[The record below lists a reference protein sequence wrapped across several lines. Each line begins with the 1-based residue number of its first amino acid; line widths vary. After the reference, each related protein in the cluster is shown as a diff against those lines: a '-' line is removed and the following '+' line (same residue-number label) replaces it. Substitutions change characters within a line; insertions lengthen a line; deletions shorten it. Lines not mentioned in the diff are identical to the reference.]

1 MKNFG
6 YLTCAALLAFASCT
20 NEINEE
26 GFVDKANTISFS
38 AYPNKTR
45 VVTGDVTS
53 DNMKGDNFGVVG
65 YNGSSIYL
73 GSTNSAIEQ
82 TWTANESVTNGGSW
96 EYKTQSDLKFW
107 PSTGTM
113 KFFAYFPFS
122 DHATFAESISD
133 NNTVMTVMTI
143 PNLTCDHDVLFASTN
158 SLSYQERVPL
168 TFHHAFSKIESLN
181 VEIKGG
187 NVESAG
193 VSIEIQKVEFINTS
207 TSGSVL
213 VDNSGI
219 ASYTVASSN
228 VTLSKDFTSETKT
241 VNSTSKTAELINNS
255 GQAAGYI
262 FATNS
267 SSSATNNVK
276 GTGNSLWN
284 GTKIDLNNSTL
295 SNGNFACLKLT
306 CKVKDNKQHYLVGN
320 ENTYGDMYIPLT
332 GTDSNHSEITSFIA
346 GKRYKYNIVWQHTV
360 GFTDAG
366 DPILRPILF
375 KVEKV
380 TTWDEVTVTI
390 TL

>member
-1 MKNFG
+1 MG
-6 YLTCAALLAFASCT
+6 AALLTLGSCT

-38 AYPNKTR
+38 AYSNKTR
-45 VVTGDVTS
+45 AVEGDVTS
-53 DNMKGDNFGVVG
+53 ANMKNDNFGVVG

-73 GSTNSAIEQ
+73 GSSNAAIQQ
-82 TWTANESVTNGGSW
+82 TWKADENVTGGGSW
-96 EYKTQSDLKFW
+96 EYITQSDLKFW
-107 PSTGTM
+107 PSSGTM
-113 KFFAYFPFS
+113 QFFAYFPFS
-122 DHATFAESISD
+122 DNATFSESISE
-133 NNTVMTVMTI
+133 NGTVMTI
-143 PNLTCDHDVLFASTN
+143 PNLTCNHDVLFASTN

-168 TFHHAFSKIESLN
+168 TFYHAFSKIESLN

-193 VSIEIQKVEFINTS
+193 GSIEIQKVEFINTS

-219 ASYTVASSN
+219 ASYTAASPN
-228 VTLSKDFTSETKT
+228 VTLSKDFTSSTKT
-241 VNSTSKTAELINNS
+241 VNSTSKTAELINNT
-255 GQAAGYI
+255 GKAEGYI

-276 GTGNSLWN
+276 GTEKSLWN
-284 GTKIDLNNSTL
+284 GTKEVLNNSTL

-306 CKVKDNKQHYLVGN
+306 CRVKDNTHYLVGSDSSF
-320 ENTYGDMYIPLT
+320 GDMYIPLT

-346 GKRYKYNIVWQHTV
+346 GKRYKYNIVWEHNV

-366 DPILRPILF
+366 DPILKPILF
-375 KVEKV
+375 NVSSV
-380 TTWDEVTVTI
+380 TGWDDVTVTI

>member
-1 MKNFG
+1 MKKIT
-6 YLTCAALLAFASCT
+6 YLTYAALFALTSCT

-26 GFVDKANTISFS
+26 GFVDKANTISFN
-38 AYPNKTR
+38 AYSNKTR
-45 VVTGDVTS
+45 AVTGDVTS
-53 DNMKGDNFGVVG
+53 ENMKNDNFGVVG
-65 YNGSSIYL
+65 YNGNSIYL
-73 GSTNSAIEQ
+73 GSSNAAIQQ
-82 TWTANESVTNGGSW
+82 TWKADENVTGGGSW
-96 EYKTQSDLKFW
+96 EYITQSDLKFW
-107 PSTGTM
+107 PSSGTM
-113 KFFAYFPFS
+113 QFFAYFPFS
-122 DHATFAESISD
+122 DNATFSESISE
-133 NNTVMTVMTI
+133 NGTVMTI
-143 PNLTCDHDVLFASTN
+143 PNLTCNHDVLFASTN

-219 ASYTVASSN
+219 ASYTAASPN
-228 VTLSKDFTSETKT
+228 VTLSKDFTSSTKT

-276 GTGNSLWN
+276 GTEKSLWN
-284 GTKIDLNNSTL
+284 GTKEVLNNSTL

-306 CKVKDNKQHYLVGN
+306 CRVKDNTHYLVGSDSSF
-320 ENTYGDMYIPLT
+320 GDMYIPLT

-346 GKRYKYNIVWQHTV
+346 GKRYKYNIVWEHNV

-366 DPILRPILF
+366 DPILKPILF
-375 KVEKV
+375 NVSSV
-380 TTWDEVTVTI
+380 TGWDDVTVTI

>member
-1 MKNFG
+1 MKKIT
-6 YLTCAALLAFASCT
+6 YLTYAALFALTSCT

-26 GFVDKANTISFS
+26 GFVDKANTISFN
-38 AYPNKTR
+38 AYSNKTR
-45 VVTGDVTS
+45 TVTGDVTS
-53 DNMKGDNFGVVG
+53 DKMKDDNFGVVG

-73 GSTNSAIEQ
+73 GSSNAAIQQ
-82 TWTANESVTNGGSW
+82 TWKADETVTGGGSW
-96 EYKTQSDLKFW
+96 EYNNQSDLKFW
-107 PSTGTM
+107 PSSGTM
-113 KFFAYFPFS
+113 QFFAYFPFS
-122 DHATFAESISD
+122 DNATFSESIPE
-133 NNTVMTVMTI
+133 NGPVMTI

-168 TFHHAFSKIESLN
+168 TFYHAFSKIESLN
-181 VEIKGG
+181 VKIEGG

-219 ASYTVASSN
+219 ASYTAASPN
-228 VTLSKDFTSETKT
+228 VTLSKDFTSSTKT
-241 VNSTSKTAELINNS
+241 VNSTSKTAELINNTDK
-255 GQAAGYI
+255 AEGYI

-276 GTGNSLWN
+276 GTEKSLWN
-284 GTKIDLNNSTL
+284 GTKEVLNNSTL

-306 CKVKDNKQHYLVGN
+306 CRVKDNTHYLVGSDSSF
-320 ENTYGDMYIPLT
+320 GDMYIPLT

-346 GKRYKYNIVWQHTV
+346 GKRYKYNIVWEHNV

-366 DPILRPILF
+366 DPILKPILF
-375 KVEKV
+375 NVSSV
-380 TTWDEVTVTI
+380 TGWEDVTVTI

>member
-1 MKNFG
+1 MKKIT
-6 YLTCAALLAFASCT
+6 YLTYAALFALTSCT

-26 GFVDKANTISFS
+26 GFVDKANTISFN
-38 AYPNKTR
+38 AYSNKTR
-45 VVTGDVTS
+45 AVTGDVTS
-53 DNMKGDNFGVVG
+53 ENMKNDNFGVVG
-65 YNGSSIYL
+65 YNGNSIYL
-73 GSTNSAIEQ
+73 GSSNAAIQQ
-82 TWTANESVTNGGSW
+82 TWKADENVTGGGSW
-96 EYKTQSDLKFW
+96 EYITQSDLKFW
-107 PSTGTM
+107 PSSGTM
-113 KFFAYFPFS
+113 QFFAYFPFS
-122 DHATFAESISD
+122 DNATFSESISE
-133 NNTVMTVMTI
+133 NGTVMTI
-143 PNLTCDHDVLFASTN
+143 PNLTCNHDVLFASTN

-168 TFHHAFSKIESLN
+168 TFYHAFSKIESLN

-193 VSIEIQKVEFINTS
+193 GSIEIQKVEFINTS

-219 ASYTVASSN
+219 ASYTAASPN
-228 VTLSKDFTSETKT
+228 VTLSKDFTSSTKT
-241 VNSTSKTAELINNS
+241 VNSTSKTAELINNTDK
-255 GQAAGYI
+255 AEGYI

-306 CKVKDNKQHYLVGN
+306 CRVKDNTHYLVGSDSSF
-320 ENTYGDMYIPLT
+320 GDMYIPLT

-346 GKRYKYNIVWQHTV
+346 GKRYKYNIVWEHNV

-366 DPILRPILF
+366 DPILKPILF
-375 KVEKV
+375 NVSSV
-380 TTWDEVTVTI
+380 TGWDDVIVTI

>member
-168 TFHHAFSKIESLN
+168 TFYHAFSKIESLN

-193 VSIEIQKVEFINTS
+193 GSIEIQKVEFINTS

-219 ASYTVASSN
+219 ASYTAASPN
-228 VTLSKDFTSETKT
+228 VTLSKDFTSSTKT
-241 VNSTSKTAELINNS
+241 VNSTSKTAELINNTDK
-255 GQAAGYI
+255 AEGYI

-276 GTGNSLWN
+276 GTEKSLWN
-284 GTKIDLNNSTL
+284 GTKEVLNNSTL

-306 CKVKDNKQHYLVGN
+306 CRVKDNTHYLVGSDSSF
-320 ENTYGDMYIPLT
+320 GDMYIPLT

-346 GKRYKYNIVWQHTV
+346 GKRYKYNIVWEHNV

-366 DPILRPILF
+366 DPILKPILF
-375 KVEKV
+375 NVSSV
-380 TTWDEVTVTI
+380 TGWDDVIVTI

>member
-1 MKNFG
+1 MKKIT
-6 YLTCAALLAFASCT
+6 YLTYAALFALTSCT

-26 GFVDKANTISFS
+26 GFVDKANTISFN

-45 VVTGDVTS
+45 AVTGDVTS
-53 DNMKGDNFGVVG
+53 ENMKNDIFGVVG
-65 YNGSSIYL
+65 YNGNSIYL
-73 GSTNSAIEQ
+73 GSSNAAIQQ
-82 TWTANESVTNGGSW
+82 TWKADENVIGGGSW
-96 EYKTQSDLKFW
+96 EYITQSDLKFW
-107 PSTGTM
+107 PSSGTM
-113 KFFAYFPFS
+113 QFFAYFPFS
-122 DHATFAESISD
+122 DNATFSESILE
-133 NNTVMTVMTI
+133 NGPVMTI
-143 PNLTCDHDVLFASTN
+143 PNLTCNHDVLFASTN

-168 TFHHAFSKIESLN
+168 TFYHAFSKIESLN

-193 VSIEIQKVEFINTS
+193 GSIEIQKVEFINTS

-219 ASYTVASSN
+219 ASYTAASPN
-228 VTLSKDFTSETKT
+228 VTLSKDFTSSTKT
-241 VNSTSKTAELINNS
+241 VNSTSKTAELINNTDK
-255 GQAAGYI
+255 AEGYI

-276 GTGNSLWN
+276 GTEKSLWN
-284 GTKIDLNNSTL
+284 GTKEVLNNSTL

-306 CKVKDNKQHYLVGN
+306 CRVKDNTHYLVGSDSSF
-320 ENTYGDMYIPLT
+320 GDMYIPLT

-346 GKRYKYNIVWQHTV
+346 GKRYKYNIVWEHNV

-366 DPILRPILF
+366 DPILKPILF
-375 KVEKV
+375 NVSSV
-380 TTWDEVTVTI
+380 TGWDDVIVTI